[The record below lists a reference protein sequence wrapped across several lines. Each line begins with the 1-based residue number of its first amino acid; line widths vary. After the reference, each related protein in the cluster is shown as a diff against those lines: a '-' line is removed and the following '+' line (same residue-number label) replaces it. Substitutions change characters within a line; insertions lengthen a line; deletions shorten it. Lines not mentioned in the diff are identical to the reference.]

1 MLMKRR
7 TPRTSPS
14 RVPRSAKAPAP
25 SAARHNGHAQVN
37 GRKGLPAGNGI
48 LYPLNLAY
56 AQAGVSQPVVHEI
69 SPKDIPF
76 PYRSL
81 LVHEN
86 DMTLT
91 LERHF
96 GGAVRLRTL
105 STTATGKWY
114 LRRVLLVQEYSGR
127 PVEMGAI
134 RIRLDLFSGKV
145 RDQILRNE
153 VPLGR
158 VLRDS
163 GIDFRSQPRVF
174 LAVEPNPEMMG
185 VFWMRESR
193 TLYGRQTELFH
204 GAEKIGDIVEIL
216 PLV

>member
-1 MLMKRR
+1 MAN
-7 TPRTSPS
+7 TSS
-14 RVPRSAKAPAP
+14 STRA
-25 SAARHNGHAQVN
+25 HVN
-37 GRKGLPAGNGI
+37 GRRVAAANGQRVASTSGI
-48 LYPLNLAY
+48 LFPLDLAY
-56 AQAGVSQPVVHEI
+56 AQAGVPQPKSQVI

-96 GGAVRLRTL
+96 GGPVRLRTL
-105 STTATGKWY
+105 STEAKGGWY
-114 LRRVLLVQEYSGR
+114 LRRVLLVQEYSGK

-134 RIRLDLFSGKV
+134 RLKV
-145 RDQILRNE
+145 DAFPARVKSQILKNE

-158 VLRDS
+158 LLRDA
-163 GIDFRSQPRVF
+163 GLDFKSQPRVF
-174 LAVEPNPEMMG
+174 LSVEPNPEMMG
-185 VFWMRESR
+185 VFWMREPR
-193 TLYGRQTELFH
+193 TLYGRQTELFQ
-204 GAEKIGDIVEIL
+204 GGSKVGDIVEIL